1 MVARV
6 NSSEINEI
14 QIEDWGCNNQTTRT
28 ALHCLQT
35 GLDGILA
42 WSLANTLADR
52 EINNRKRELG
62 FLRVNVLC
70 WSQRFQVPDELP
82 SLRFR

>member
-52 EINNRKRELG
+52 EINSGTSDKSKTQLG
-62 FLRVNVLC
+62 LIG
-70 WSQRFQVPDELP
+70 S
-82 SLRFR
+82 